1 MNLNIGLESVPFTY
15 ARANLSSIV
24 DALVR
29 NEKPAIAINR
39 KNKEEVLVLKKET
52 QKFLL
57 SAYRLK
63 AEIHREIDSSYTLSL
78 GLIDIAENGTS
89 LEDAL
94 QSVVEELKV
103 YAADYVDRLPLFI
116 NAPNRQGHLPFVMRV
131 LLADSD
137 SEIKGFIDVAN
148 AS

>member
-1 MNLNIGLESVPFTY
+1 MNLNIGLGSVPFTN

-57 SAYRLK
+57 AAYRLK
-63 AEIHREIDSSYTLSL
+63 AEIHQELDSSYTLSL
-78 GLIDIAENGTS
+78 DLIDIAENGTS

-103 YAADYVDRLPLFI
+103 YAADYADRLPLFI

>member
-1 MNLNIGLESVPFTY
+1 MNLNIGLGSVPFTN

-57 SAYRLK
+57 AAYRLK
-63 AEIHREIDSSYTLSL
+63 AEIHQELDSSYTLSL
-78 GLIDIAENGTS
+78 DLIDIAENGTS

-94 QSVVEELKV
+94 QSVVVELKV
-103 YAADYVDRLPLFI
+103 YAADYADRLPLFI